1 MTRFDTDTGLEPVGE
16 GVFEGRIDPGWFVFV
31 GPNGGYVAAIVLR
44 GMTVAVGDDE
54 RVPRSLTVH
63 YTEPPVEGPIRVMT
77 AIERAG
83 RSMTTVSARMTQDG
97 RTLALALAAFSRPR
111 RRPALSFVDLAPPDV
126 PPADEAPA
134 VAAVPGLPPIT
145 ERYDTRPV
153 LGSPPFA
160 AGDEALSGGWLRLAE
175 PRLAD
180 PLAVVAYTDA
190 WLPAVFTR
198 TVERVGVP
206 TVDLTVH
213 FRSAL
218 PLPDARPEDFVLCR
232 FHSRVA
238 AEGFLE
244 EDGEL
249 WSAGGTL
256 LAQSRQ
262 LAVVVPV

>member
-1 MTRFDTDTGLEPVGE
+1 VTRFDTDTGLEPVGE

-44 GMTVAVGDDE
+44 ALTLAVGDDE

-63 YTEPPVEGPIRVMT
+63 YTEPPVEGKVRVAT
-77 AIERAG
+77 SIERAG

-111 RRPALSFVDLAPPDV
+111 SRVGLSFTDVAAPEV
-126 PPADEAPA
+126 PPPTE
-134 VAAVPGLPPIT
+134 VPGTPVIPEAPPIT
-145 ERYDTRPV
+145 ERYEALPAI
-153 LGSPPFA
+153 GSPPFA
-160 AGDEALSGGWLRLAE
+160 GGDQALSGGWLRLRE
-175 PRLAD
+175 PRVAD
-180 PLAVVAYTDA
+180 ALAVAAYTDA
-190 WLPAVFTR
+190 WMPSVFSR
-198 TVERVGVP
+198 TSERLGVP

-218 PLPDARPEDFVLCR
+218 PLLDARPDDFVLCR